1 MRPPAA
7 SHGASTSAASPPFL
21 GFITG
26 LIAFTAAVF
35 GGIGNIPGAALGGL
49 LIGLIRAFSD
59 SYFDS
64 SWTEVLIFGIL
75 IATLVFRP
83 TGLLGMRVPEK

>member
-1 MRPPAA
+1 M
-7 SHGASTSAASPPFL
+7 
-21 GFITG
+21 
-26 LIAFTAAVF
+26 V
-35 GGIGNIPGAALGGL
+35 
-49 LIGLIRAFSD
+49 RAFSD

-64 SWTEVLIFGIL
+64 SWTEIVIFGIL